1 MIGNGPT
8 YKNHKLRRNHT
19 NYRIGGNYMK
29 TRNLTIA
36 GGCGVT
42 GGLMIFMMM
51 LLALDARGGSH
62 E

>member
-1 MIGNGPT
+1 MKIP
-8 YKNHKLRRNHT
+8 KNIQNK
-19 NYRIGGNYMK
+19 IIAEFGI
-29 TRNLTIA
+29 RNLTIA

-51 LLALDARGGSH
+51 LLALDAKGGSH

>member
-1 MIGNGPT
+1 
-8 YKNHKLRRNHT
+8 
-19 NYRIGGNYMK
+19 MK
-29 TRNLTIA
+29 IPQNIQNKIIAEFGIRNLTIA

-51 LLALDARGGSH
+51 LLALDAKGGSH

>member
-19 NYRIGGNYMK
+19 NYRIGG
-29 TRNLTIA
+29 
-36 GGCGVT
+36 
-42 GGLMIFMMM
+42 
-51 LLALDARGGSH
+51 SH